1 MNLFA
6 GRADDV
12 VVIIDVR
19 VVVFT
24 VFVNDKFLHLSQIP

>member
-24 VFVNDKFLHLSQIP
+24 VFVNDKFLYLSQIP